1 MAFSGG
7 TFSRTFDCTTDRDNG
22 VKILA
27 SKFDTELDGMAT
39 GLSTTILK
47 DGTQTCTA
55 AIPFAQGITIADNKT
70 ITLGTNSDVT
80 IQYDE
85 TTNDSLEIAANVE
98 GAALGIVLKAD
109 QGDDAGDEWK
119 LNIADGGTLTLGN
132 DINSAGTY
140 VTHLTI
146 TPNATVASSTTA
158 VAGNLTIGGAFT
170 TTGVITGG
178 TLEATTDTAAG
189 DNAAIGYT
197 AAEGLILTGQ
207 GSTSDITLKND
218 ADATVFTVPTG
229 TDDILFPDGAKAM
242 FGAGSDLQISH
253 DGSNSLIAEAGTG
266 DLKIGTSGG
275 AVRITANGV
284 TDDMI
289 VANQGGSVTLSH
301 SGSTKLATTSTGID
315 ITGGFDATAGSTII
329 TDDNTTQLTL
339 QSNGTD
345 ATEGPR
351 LDLRRNSA
359 SPAQGDL
366 IGTIR
371 YLGENSAGTNLVFAE
386 IQAEISDVTDGS
398 VDASL
403 DLYVRRNN
411 ILSRGLSLNPTSA
424 IFNEGGND
432 VDFRVES
439 DDQSNALFLNG
450 NTSNFGINRSPTYE
464 LDVGANDT
472 DGSVSG
478 RIIAGTDSGASAIFR
493 IHTQAT
499 AGARTS
505 SLYFGDSAN
514 GGIGRIEYYHDGD
527 SMRFNT
533 NGSERMRIT
542 GGAVEV
548 TGTIS
553 SNKGS
558 AGTLATF
565 TDGVNSNFVVE
576 TSSLL
581 TTIGNGGGS
590 ASLAFKAN
598 NTEAMRIDS
607 SGRVLTFKTSSG
619 LANAGVEHNF
629 TNAGGYLGV
638 TSESI
643 PVYINRAPSD
653 GGLIE
658 FRQNNSAEG
667 SISVSGTTVSY
678 NGGHLSRWSQLTSNT
693 RDDDIVKGTVM
704 TNLDQMAEWTDEGV
718 TEENEQLNCM
728 AVSSVEGDAN
738 VAGVFVNWDN
748 DDYIYTNDMNVAM
761 TGDMII
767 RIAQGTT
774 VARGDLLM
782 SAGDGTAKPQG
793 DDIVRSKTI
802 AKVTSIN
809 VSHTYDDG
817 SYCVPCVLMA
827 C

>member
-359 SPAQGDL
+359 
-366 IGTIR
+366 
-371 YLGENSAGTNLVFAE
+371 
-386 IQAEISDVTDGS
+386 
-398 VDASL
+398 
-403 DLYVRRNN
+403 
-411 ILSRGLSLNPTSA
+411 
-424 IFNEGGND
+424 
-432 VDFRVES
+432 
-439 DDQSNALFLNG
+439 
-450 NTSNFGINRSPTYE
+450 
-464 LDVGANDT
+464 
-472 DGSVSG
+472 
-478 RIIAGTDSGASAIFR
+478 
-493 IHTQAT
+493 
-499 AGARTS
+499 
-505 SLYFGDSAN
+505 
-514 GGIGRIEYYHDGD
+514 
-527 SMRFNT
+527 
-533 NGSERMRIT
+533 
-542 GGAVEV
+542 
-548 TGTIS
+548 
-553 SNKGS
+553 
-558 AGTLATF
+558 
-565 TDGVNSNFVVE
+565 
-576 TSSLL
+576 
-581 TTIGNGGGS
+581 
-590 ASLAFKAN
+590 
-598 NTEAMRIDS
+598 
-607 SGRVLTFKTSSG
+607 
-619 LANAGVEHNF
+619 
-629 TNAGGYLGV
+629 
-638 TSESI
+638 
-643 PVYINRAPSD
+643 
-653 GGLIE
+653 
-658 FRQNNSAEG
+658 
-667 SISVSGTTVSY
+667 TVSY
-678 NGGHLSRWSQLTSNT
+678 THLTLPTS
-693 RDDDIVKGTVM
+693 
-704 TNLDQMAEWTDEGV
+704 
-718 TEENEQLNCM
+718 
-728 AVSSVEGDAN
+728 
-738 VAGVFVNWDN
+738 
-748 DDYIYTNDMNVAM
+748 
-761 TGDMII
+761 
-767 RIAQGTT
+767 
-774 VARGDLLM
+774 DL
-782 SAGDGTAKPQG
+782 
-793 DDIVRSKTI
+793 V
-802 AKVTSIN
+802 
-809 VSHTYDDG
+809 
-817 SYCVPCVLMA
+817 
-827 C
+827 